1 MFSLFPADGNT
12 ISIWTISNETY
23 FRWMI
28 QILHPF
34 FNFRI
39 LHISCEVPYFTPYLT
54 ALNVNCS
61 SKFILSKY
69 LLLLVSSSRHDFLLN
84 EKKIIQQQKI
94 QINFSHISQ
103 YYMMNLYSKRSC
115 IDKKPIFHCT
125 RSLWVHPSH
134 AIFFMILLPH
144 DFNFWHLI
152 IF

>member
-1 MFSLFPADGNT
+1 MEILYPFGLFQMRH
-12 ISIWTISNETY
+12 ISDEWSK
-23 FRWMI
+23 FC
-28 QILHPF
+28 ILF

-39 LHISCEVPYFTPYLT
+39 LQISCEVPYFTPYLT

-84 EKKIIQQQKI
+84 EKKNHTTTKNTDQLQPYFTILHDESIFQEILYWQKTY
-94 QINFSHISQ
+94 FS
-103 YYMMNLYSKRSC
+103 LYK
-115 IDKKPIFHCT
+115 IFMSAPLPCN
-125 RSLWVHPSH
+125 
-134 AIFFMILLPH
+134 FFMILLPH